1 MSNPLPQLLE
11 NRPPVN
17 LLNRINQQGNSIVL
31 PIFVI
36 TILTVLATR
45 TSLADNSAMQA
56 DLREMSLLNSLSAC
70 LLAALLKSHNFS
82 TSKMKMGNPYY
93 CNAEA
98 SGSWYAVYPQIG
110 EMFYRIMILV
120 KCASSALVNN
130 IKDGVSN
137 RILQSE
143 ARIF

>member
-1 MSNPLPQLLE
+1 MSNPLQQFPE

-31 PIFVI
+31 PIFVN

-45 TSLADNSAMQA
+45 AS
-56 DLREMSLLNSLSAC
+56 
-70 LLAALLKSHNFS
+70 LAALLKSHNFS
-82 TSKMKMGNPYY
+82 TSKMKIDNPYY

-98 SGSWYAVYPQIG
+98 SGSWYAVYQQIG
-110 EMFYRIMILV
+110 DMFYRLMIID

-130 IKDGVSN
+130 IKDSVSN
-137 RILQSE
+137 RTLQSE
-143 ARIF
+143 ARSL